1 MLGYKEQNIGKEN
14 VIQMQNEIEL
24 TKKRN
29 GNGMKSVDVCDD
41 VIGYADR
48 KDETHL
54 DRIRVDAE
62 ESVVEFDPN
71 ATYDSKEYINFFLK

>member
-1 MLGYKEQNIGKEN
+1 MLGYKEQNIGQEI
-14 VIQMQNEIEL
+14 VMQMQNEIVM
-24 TKKRN
+24 TKSN
-29 GNGMKSVDVCDD
+29 DSVGVCDD
-41 VIGYADR
+41 VISYADR

-54 DRIRVDAE
+54 DRIDEVAE